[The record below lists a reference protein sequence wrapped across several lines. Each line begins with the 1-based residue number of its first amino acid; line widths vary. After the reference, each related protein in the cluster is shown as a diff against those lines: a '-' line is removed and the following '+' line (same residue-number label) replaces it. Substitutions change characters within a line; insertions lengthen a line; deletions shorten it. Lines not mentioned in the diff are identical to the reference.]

1 MARSIKSLTISVLT
15 KDATGKG
22 NIRTFKSIDP
32 QITDAEVLAI
42 ANLVNS
48 FDEEDLQKPVI
59 TRVDEIDIAN

>member
-59 TRVDEIDIAN
+59 TRVDEIDIAS

>member
-15 KDATGKG
+15 KDATGKAKT
-22 NIRTFKSIDP
+22 RTFKSIYP
-32 QITDAEVLAI
+32 QITDAEVLGI

-48 FDEEDLQKPVI
+48 FDEEDLQKPVV

>member
-15 KDATGKG
+15 KDATGKAKT
-22 NIRTFKSIDP
+22 RTFKSIDP

-48 FDEEDLQKPVI
+48 FDEEDLQKPVV
-59 TRVDEIDIAN
+59 TRIDEIDIAN

>member
-1 MARSIKSLTISVLT
+1 MARSIKSLTLSVLT
-15 KDATGKG
+15 KDTAGKAKT
-22 NIRTFKSIDP
+22 RTFKSIDP

-48 FDEEDLQKPVI
+48 FDEEDLQKPTV